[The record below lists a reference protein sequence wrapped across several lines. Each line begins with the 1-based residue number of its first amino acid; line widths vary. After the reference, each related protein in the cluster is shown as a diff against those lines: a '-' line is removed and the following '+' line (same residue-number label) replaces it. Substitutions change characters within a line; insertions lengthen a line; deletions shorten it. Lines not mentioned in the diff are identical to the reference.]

1 MSKRY
6 EELDSLRGLAALI
19 VVIHH
24 CLLTFI
30 VFFAAYNHELISS
43 SLVRFLS
50 DSPLHIL
57 WAGSEAVI
65 LFFILS
71 GFVLSLP
78 FLNSK
83 TTTYKSYFI
92 KRFCRIYL
100 PYIFTIFLS
109 ILLFN
114 LLKVDNPISYLSSW
128 FNEMWSTPLTLKSA
142 LSYLLMLGIDT
153 HNFNTVTWS
162 LIHEMRISIFFP
174 LIMIPI
180 LKYDWKKSLIIGL
193 LTTYSLWFVFVVA
206 SLLIK
211 VGDLSFILKSIGD
224 TFYYCSFFV
233 IGSVFAKYKDS
244 IKFFYNRQSILTKTL
259 IVIFAILMYSIEWV
273 VPGLGELKSNGGIY
287 LITLRTFINLCVTIA
302 ILILFMFALN
312 STKFQN
318 KLRNSKLVYL
328 GKISYSLYLIH
339 PIILLTS
346 IYALKDFLSIEII
359 VVAIPFVSII
369 IASIM
374 YKLIEEPS
382 INLGKRLIKKPQ
394 DTLKKAA

>member
-24 CLLTFI
+24 CLLTFT
-30 VFFAAYNHELISS
+30 VFFAAYNHEFISS
-43 SLVRFLS
+43 SIVRLLS
-50 DSPLHIL
+50 NSPLHIL
-57 WAGSEAVI
+57 WAGSESVI

-78 FLNSK
+78 FLNNK
-83 TTTYKSYFI
+83 TTTYQSYFI
-92 KRFCRIYL
+92 KRVCRIYL
-100 PYIFTIFLS
+100 PYIFTMILS

-114 LLKVDNPISYLSSW
+114 LLEVDNPISSLSSW
-128 FNEMWSTPLTLKSA
+128 FNEMWSTPLTFKSA
-142 LSYLLMLGIDT
+142 LSYLLMLGFDT

-174 LIMIPI
+174 LVMIPI
-180 LKYDWKKSLIIGL
+180 MKYDWKKSLVIGL

-206 SLLIK
+206 SLVIK
-211 VGDLSFILKSIGD
+211 VDDLSFILKTIGD

-233 IGSVFAKYKDS
+233 IGAVFAKYKDS
-244 IKFFYNRQSILTKTL
+244 VKVFYNRQSTISKTL
-259 IVIFAILMYSIEWV
+259 IVIFAILMYSIEWI
-273 VPGLGELKSNGGIY
+273 VPGLGELKTSSGIY
-287 LITLRTFINLCVTIA
+287 FIILRTFVNVCVTIA

-312 STKFQN
+312 AVKFQN
-318 KLRNSKLVYL
+318 KLKNAKLVYL

-339 PIILLTS
+339 PIVILASVYT
-346 IYALKDFLSIEII
+346 LKGFLPIELI
-359 VVAIPFVSII
+359 VVSVPFVSII

-382 INLGKRLIKKPQ
+382 IGLGKKLIKKPQ
-394 DTLKKAA
+394 NKFEKSA

>member
-6 EELDSLRGLAALI
+6 EELDSLRGLAAFI

-30 VFFAAYNHELISS
+30 VFFAAYNHELVSS
-43 SLVRFLS
+43 SIVRLLN

-57 WAGSEAVI
+57 WAGSESVI

-78 FLNSK
+78 FLNNK
-83 TTTYKSYFI
+83 TTTYKNYFI

-100 PYIFTIFLS
+100 PYIFTMFLS
-109 ILLFN
+109 IILFN
-114 LLKVDNPISYLSSW
+114 LLKVDNPIAYLSSW

-142 LSYLLMLGIDT
+142 FSYLLMVGFDT

-174 LIMIPI
+174 LVMIPI
-180 LKYDWKKSLIIGL
+180 LKYDWKKSLLIGL
-193 LTTYSLWFVFVVA
+193 LTTYSLWFIFVVA
-206 SLLIK
+206 SLVIK
-211 VGDLSFILKSIGD
+211 IDDLSFILKSIGD

-233 IGSVFAKYKDS
+233 IGAVFAKYKDS
-244 IKFFYNRQSILTKTL
+244 IKNFYNRQSTMSKTF
-259 IVIFAILMYSIEWV
+259 IIIFAVLMYSIEWI
-273 VPGLGELKSNGGIY
+273 VPGLGELKTSSGIY
-287 LITLRTFINLCVTIA
+287 FIILRTFINLCVTIA

-312 STKFQN
+312 AAKLQRKLQN
-318 KLRNSKLVYL
+318 KKLVYL

-339 PIILLTS
+339 PIVLLSSVYIL
-346 IYALKDFLSIEII
+346 KGFLPIELI
-359 VVAIPFVSII
+359 VASVPLVSVL

-382 INLGKRLIKKPQ
+382 ISLGRKLIKKSQ
-394 DTLKKAA
+394 NKLKKAA

>member
-43 SLVRFLS
+43 SIVQLLS
-50 DSPLHIL
+50 YSPLHII
-57 WAGSEAVI
+57 WAGSESVI

-78 FLNSK
+78 FLKNK

-100 PYIFTIFLS
+100 PYIFTMFLS

-114 LLKVDNPISYLSSW
+114 LLKVDNPIASLSSW

-142 LSYLLMLGIDT
+142 LSYLLMLGFDT

-174 LIMIPI
+174 LVMIPI
-180 LKYDWKKSLIIGL
+180 LKYDWKKSLVIGL
-193 LTTYSLWFVFVVA
+193 LTTYSLWFIFVVA
-206 SLLIK
+206 SLVIK
-211 VGDLSFILKSIGD
+211 VNDLSFILKTIGD

-233 IGSVFAKYKDS
+233 IGAVFAKYKDS
-244 IKFFYNRQSILTKTL
+244 VKNFYNRQNTLSKTL
-259 IVIFAILMYSIEWV
+259 IVIFAILMYSIEWI
-273 VPGLGELKSNGGIY
+273 VPGLGELKTSNGIY
-287 LITLRTFINLCVTIA
+287 FIILRTFINVCVTIA

-312 STKFQN
+312 ATKFQN
-318 KLRNSKLVYL
+318 KLKNPKLVYL

-339 PIILLTS
+339 PIILLAS
-346 IYALKDFLSIEII
+346 VYMLKELLPLVVI
-359 VVAIPFVSII
+359 VISVPFVSII
-369 IASIM
+369 VASIM

-394 DTLKKAA
+394 NKFEKSA